1 MDVAQRSR
9 LGWGLLG
16 AAAAAWFAV
25 WFLFFPQ
32 FIPQY
37 FAWDIQPR
45 FAQVFIGA
53 GYVFRTFFF
62 LNAAF
67 ERSWLRLR
75 WIVWGNLVFTGILL
89 LATYWHAEEFH
100 WNPFETPLA
109 HIWIVLYI
117 FEPVVMIYLI
127 PRGTFSAPPPTS
139 GGPIN
144 LWFKRFL
151 VLVTGLLL
159 MNGLLLVIN
168 PEFAATR
175 WAWELNPLDA
185 RMVSAWF
192 LGWSVWCGTM
202 AFAQDW
208 DEIRTA
214 ARLFILNGVALFVVT
229 VLFRDEFL
237 PGRGTATGFAVAVA
251 VDDRRHGRVPR
262 APGPAPA
269 DRSTGARRA
278 QRRGGMTTGLPRA
291 SLLEN
296 ARFTLTYA
304 LPSLLRGALIPQP
317 FWTELATR
325 LNTGQWAVATVER
338 LSGRHGGR
346 SLLLRGVLGETLLI
360 LTTEDVRRV
369 LDSPVER
376 VRARRPR
383 EAARARTVRARRAQR
398 VTARP
403 SAPSAARSTRR
414 CSTTA
419 TSRIGSP
426 SGSSRSSAR
435 RSRRCSGRP
444 ASWTTSDRSQAS
456 VGSAAAACSATRRP
470 MTSS

>member
-1 MDVAQRSR
+1 MDVARRSR

-32 FIPQY
+32 FIPGS
-37 FAWDIQPR
+37 FAWDIEPR

-100 WNPFETPLA
+100 WPPSQTPLA

-117 FEPVVMIYLI
+117 FEPVVMLYLI
-127 PRGTFSAPPPTS
+127 PRGTFSAPAPVS
-139 GGPIN
+139 GGPID

-175 WAWELNPLDA
+175 WAWKLNPLDA
-185 RMVSAWF
+185 RIVAAWF

-214 ARLFILNGVALFVVT
+214 ARLFILNGVALLVVAI
-229 VLFRDEFL
+229 VFRDEFL
-237 PGRGTATGFAVAVA
+237 PGRGTAAGFTVAVA
-251 VDDRRHGRVPR
+251 VMTGVMVAFHVLQDRRRPTDQAASGEL
-262 APGPAPA
+262 G
-269 DRSTGARRA
+269 GAA
-278 QRRGGMTTGLPRA
+278 G
-291 SLLEN
+291 
-296 ARFTLTYA
+296 
-304 LPSLLRGALIPQP
+304 
-317 FWTELATR
+317 
-325 LNTGQWAVATVER
+325 
-338 LSGRHGGR
+338 
-346 SLLLRGVLGETLLI
+346 
-360 LTTEDVRRV
+360 
-369 LDSPVER
+369 
-376 VRARRPR
+376 
-383 EAARARTVRARRAQR
+383 
-398 VTARP
+398 
-403 SAPSAARSTRR
+403 
-414 CSTTA
+414 
-419 TSRIGSP
+419 
-426 SGSSRSSAR
+426 
-435 RSRRCSGRP
+435 
-444 ASWTTSDRSQAS
+444 
-456 VGSAAAACSATRRP
+456 
-470 MTSS
+470 